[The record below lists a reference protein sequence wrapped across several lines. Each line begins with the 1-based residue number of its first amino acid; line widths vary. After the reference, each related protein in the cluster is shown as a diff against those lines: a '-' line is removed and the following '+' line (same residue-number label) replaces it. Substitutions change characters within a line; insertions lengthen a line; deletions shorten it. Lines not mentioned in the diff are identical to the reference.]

1 MNRFLKRLLI
11 FLFII
16 TLGLFLYSVFVEN
29 IFEKR
34 LSPKDTVV
42 FKLNDLKLEV
52 FYNRPYKKG
61 REIFGGLVPL
71 NQVWR
76 TGANEAT
83 TFETNKNLEI
93 QGMPL
98 QAGKYTLW
106 TVPKDSI
113 WTVIFNSKQ
122 YSWGVDTEMKPM
134 WDPNYDVLDLEVPV
148 HKLNKTVE
156 QFTIAFDNSI
166 DDLSLTMAWDDVKI
180 AVPLE
185 EVEETIG
192 KK

>member
-1 MNRFLKRLLI
+1 MNTFLKRLLI
-11 FLFII
+11 LLSII
-16 TLGLFLYSVFVEN
+16 ALGLFLYSVFVEN

-34 LSPKDTVV
+34 LSPKDTVT

-83 TFETNKNLEI
+83 TFETNKPLEVD
-93 QGMPL
+93 GYPL
-98 QAGKYTLW
+98 PAGKYTLW
-106 TVPKDSI
+106 TVPKDTV

-122 YSWGVDTEMKPM
+122 YPWGVDTQMKPM

-148 HKLNKTVE
+148 QKLDKIVE
-156 QFTIAFDNSI
+156 QFTISFDNSTG
-166 DDLSLTMAWDDVKI
+166 DLALTMAWDDVKI
-180 AVPLE
+180 SVPLKVMPETE
-185 EVEETIG
+185 E
-192 KK
+192 